1 MSTSTTLSFRQAV
14 SVTLCLCLTTSSV
27 LAQKSP
33 GAGATAK
40 PGAGATAK
48 PTATAPKSGTTKGN
62 APAAASPPT
71 APPPAPVTPPLSE
84 ALTGQA
90 QSDYQAAR
98 LLYGDGDFAG
108 ASLKFKQAFEA
119 SKDVR
124 LLWNMAAC
132 EKNLRHYSKVYKLVE
147 RYVDLGAAALS
158 DSDKKD
164 AAELLEAM
172 KSYISRVKISVNE
185 VDATITIDD
194 EVVGMSPLMETLLL
208 DMGSRRIRVT
218 KPGFGE
224 YSETLEVQ
232 GASELPLAIK
242 LVKETHEGRIVIA
255 AGADNMIYLDGKM
268 VGQGRWEGVVPSG
281 THMLRVTAPGLKS
294 YQSEVVLNDK
304 ETRTLGITL
313 EPEAKKEGS
322 GALWWVIGGVL
333 VAGAAGS
340 TVYLVT
346 RNNDSG
352 SGTQPVLGTIQP
364 GSVQLMFPMMRAY

>member
-1 MSTSTTLSFRQAV
+1 MRTSTTLSFRQAV

-33 GAGATAK
+33 S
-40 PGAGATAK
+40 AGATAK
-48 PTATAPKSGTTKGN
+48 PTATAPKAGTTKGN
-62 APAAASPPT
+62 APAAASAPP
-71 APPPAPVTPPLSE
+71 APPPAPATPPLSE

-147 RYVDLGAAALS
+147 RYVDLGGGTLS

-164 AAELLEAM
+164 AAELLDAM

-194 EVVGMSPLMETLLL
+194 EVVGMSPLMETVLL

-224 YSETLEVQ
+224 YSETLQVQ
-232 GASELPLAIK
+232 GSSELPLTIK
-242 LVKETHEGRIVIA
+242 LVKETHEGRIVIG

-268 VGQGRWEGVVPSG
+268 VGTGRWEGVVASG

-294 YQSEVVLNDK
+294 YQTEVVVNDK

-313 EPEAKKEGS
+313 EREAKKEGS

-340 TVYLVT
+340 AVYLVT

-352 SGTQPVLGTIQP
+352 SGTQPILGTIQP
-364 GSVQLMFPMMRAY
+364 GSVQLMFPMMRAH

>member
-1 MSTSTTLSFRQAV
+1 
-14 SVTLCLCLTTSSV
+14 LCLCLTTSSA

-33 GAGATAK
+33 S
-40 PGAGATAK
+40 AGATAK

-62 APAAASPPT
+62 APASAAASTPP
-71 APPPAPVTPPLSE
+71 APPPAPAAPPLSE
-84 ALTGQA
+84 AISGQA
-90 QSDYQAAR
+90 QADYQAAR
-98 LLYGDGDFAG
+98 LLYGDGDYAG

-132 EKNLRHYSKVYKLVE
+132 EKNLRHYSKVYTLVE
-147 RYVDLGAAALS
+147 RYVDLGAGALP

-164 AAELLEAM
+164 AAELLDAM

-185 VDATITIDD
+185 VDATITVDD

-224 YSETLEVQ
+224 YTETLQVQ

-242 LVKETHEGRIVIA
+242 LIKETHEGRMVIG
-255 AGADNMIYLDGKM
+255 AGADNLIYLDGKM
-268 VGQGRWEGVVPSG
+268 VGQGHWEGVVASG
-281 THMLRVTAPGLKS
+281 THMLRVTAPGLKT
-294 YQSEVVLNDK
+294 YQTEVVLNDK

-322 GALWWVIGGVL
+322 STALWWVIGGVL

-340 TVYLVT
+340 AVYLVT

-352 SGTQPVLGTIQP
+352 GGTQPVLGTIQP
-364 GSVQLMFPMMRAY
+364 GSVQLMFPMMRAH